1 MTETEA
7 AAKKAELEALLNR
20 RQNTHTTVRP
30 KLTAET
36 VAEYLDWVVSNLNSI
51 PGQQL
56 ATHLTACE
64 LVIRTRATDAQAKAT
79 QHTLVE
85 DGIIDQPNQ

>member
-7 AAKKAELEALLNR
+7 AAKKAELNALLNR
-20 RQNTHTTVRP
+20 KQDTHTTTRP

-36 VAEYLDWVVSNLNSI
+36 VADYLNWVVSNLNSI

-56 ATHLTACE
+56 ATHMLACE

-85 DGIIDQPNQ
+85 QGVIDQPNA